1 MKKLTFSLLMLIC
14 VLCKAQT
21 PYVDVLTAPA
31 MIAYAEVLKSQQNKT
46 NTNLSAIERGQVAVM
61 GQLQVANNLH
71 DRVVRGLTEV
81 SGTLSN
87 ALTVKE
93 IYTSST
99 DIVNNTRD
107 AINLASGNP
116 ALTLFAIRSS
126 EEFKRRALGM
136 TADVTRILTGGDYNM
151 MDAGERQKL
160 LNYIHTEIRL
170 LAATAYGVK
179 FNMEY
184 AKRYGIWNSL
194 NPFRKWINQDTQIM
208 HDIITKAKM
217 I

>member
-1 MKKLTFSLLMLIC
+1 MKRLIFSLTMLVCI
-14 VLCKAQT
+14 VCKGQT

-31 MIAYAEVLKSQQNKT
+31 MVAYAEVLKTQQNRT
-46 NTNLSAIERGQVAVM
+46 NNNLSAIERGQMAVM

-71 DRVVRGLTEV
+71 DRVIRGLTEV
-81 SGTLSN
+81 SGTLNN

-93 IYTSST
+93 IYEAST
-99 DIVNNTRD
+99 DIVKNTRE
-107 AINLASGNP
+107 AIDLAVGNP
-116 ALTLFAIRSS
+116 ALTLFAIRASD
-126 EEFKRRALGM
+126 EFKRRAIGM
-136 TADVTRILTGGDYNM
+136 TAEVSRILTGGDYNM

-160 LNYIHTEIRL
+160 LNYVHTEIRL
-170 LAATAYGVK
+170 LSATAYGVK

-194 NPFRKWINQDTQIM
+194 NPFRSWVNQDTRIM
-208 HDIITKAKM
+208 QDIIMKAKM